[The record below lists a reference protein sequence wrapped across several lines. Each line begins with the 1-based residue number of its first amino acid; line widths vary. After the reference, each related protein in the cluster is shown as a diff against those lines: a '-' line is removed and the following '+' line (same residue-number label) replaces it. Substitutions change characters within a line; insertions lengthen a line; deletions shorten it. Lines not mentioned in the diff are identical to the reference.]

1 MSNSVTIKAQT
12 QNISD
17 AVATLKKKI
26 NEIQNIVVALN
37 RAEKQ
42 LSSYWSGGAHDDFET
57 AFQSDINEIGKFL
70 KEARDYQR
78 DLEEIVKNYEENEE
92 ELVQKLSN
100 RSYGK

>member
-1 MSNSVTIKAQT
+1 MSNHVTIKAQT
-12 QNISD
+12 QSISD
-17 AVATLKKKI
+17 AVTTLKQKI
-26 NEIQNIVVALN
+26 NEIQNVVVALN

-42 LSSYWSGGAHDDFET
+42 LSSYWSGGAHDEFEA

-70 KEARDYQR
+70 KEARNYQR

-92 ELVQKLSN
+92 QLTQRLNN